1 MGVLRTAAVNLI
13 FLSISERCFPVL
25 NHTESSHEVKLF
37 ASIDISSHTAGH
49 TPSKSS
55 KDFLKPVPRSK
66 QPDTA
71 FFAKEHSKTAPS
83 AIMKSESDLPEL
95 EPDENYPTDVI
106 EAVLKN
112 APLIVRE
119 FLRMRSSSFGNRVS
133 KRNIP
138 DQDEF
143 TQPLCGVKKSK
154 HRPRVTRR
162 SVEPGDDNFYIPIN
176 LPERGDG
183 LPQAFQEVETE
194 ICVMEG
200 LNSATSSLGGHDN
213 WCKQEYM
220 DLPMVALVKN
230 TNDLVITKIRF
241 PHSCSCYLRP

>member
-37 ASIDISSHTAGH
+37 ASMDISNPTAGH
-49 TPSKSS
+49 TPSKPS

-119 FLRMRSSSFGNRVS
+119 FLRMSTIS
-133 KRNIP
+133 
-138 DQDEF
+138 
-143 TQPLCGVKKSK
+143 
-154 HRPRVTRR
+154 
-162 SVEPGDDNFYIPIN
+162 
-176 LPERGDG
+176 
-183 LPQAFQEVETE
+183 
-194 ICVMEG
+194 
-200 LNSATSSLGGHDN
+200 
-213 WCKQEYM
+213 
-220 DLPMVALVKN
+220 
-230 TNDLVITKIRF
+230 
-241 PHSCSCYLRP
+241 